1 MSDAYHYFLIL
12 NCKPHIMKSKI
23 SCLILL
29 LAQCAFAQMK
39 PDHSTTVQNRPAG
52 ATVKVKE
59 NPIDSTIVKAVAL
72 PKHNTGNPENVFT
85 DDTGCSRQYAASQ
98 SEFSKMLQIINV
110 GTTDDV
116 RLLEAFRLARK
127 SCLSAAQITQICKS
141 LTLEK
146 TRLEFA
152 KFAFSTC
159 VDPKNYGKVCS
170 VFQKKAH
177 ISDLTM
183 YITGR

>member
-12 NCKPHIMKSKI
+12 ICKPHNMKSKI

-29 LAQCAFAQMK
+29 LAQYSFAQMK
-39 PDHSTTVQNRPAG
+39 PTNVATIQNSSSEKTTIAG
-52 ATVKVKE
+52 EIA
-59 NPIDSTIVKAVAL
+59 IDTTIIKAVSL
-72 PKHNTGNPENVFT
+72 PTIITGSSSNVFT
-85 DDTGCSRQYAASQ
+85 DDTGCTKGHAVSQ
-98 SEFSKMLQIINV
+98 SVFSEMLKAITV
-110 GTTDDV
+110 GQSDET
-116 RLLEAFRLARK
+116 RLLEAFRFARK

-141 LTLEK
+141 FTLEQ

-152 KFAFSTC
+152 KFAFSAC